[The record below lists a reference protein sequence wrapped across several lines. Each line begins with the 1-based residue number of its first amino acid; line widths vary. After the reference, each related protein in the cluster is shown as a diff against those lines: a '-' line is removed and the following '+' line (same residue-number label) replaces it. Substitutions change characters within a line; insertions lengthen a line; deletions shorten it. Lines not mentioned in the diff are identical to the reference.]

1 MRIASIV
8 EGNGEVS
15 AVPVLL
21 RRVAAEFGCWATATR
36 PIRIQRSRILLDGVL
51 ERALDLAAMQAGDGG
66 AILILLDANS
76 DCPATLGPAI
86 RARAVAARSDR
97 SIRVVL
103 AKTEYEAWF
112 LAAASSLAGR
122 RGLAADFAPPPDP
135 ENIRDAKG
143 VLTANMPPD
152 QPYRPTQHQAALS
165 ATCDLQAA
173 RSAPSFDKFWR
184 EVRSLVADSPQ

>member
-8 EGNGEVS
+8 EGDGEVV

-21 RRVAAEFGCWATATR
+21 RRIAAEFGCWVTATR
-36 PIRIQRSRILLDGVL
+36 PVRVPRGRILLAGVL
-51 ERALDLAAMQAGDGG
+51 ESALDLAARQAGAGG
-66 AILILLDANS
+66 AIFILLDANS

-86 RARAVAARSDR
+86 LERAVAARSDR
-97 SIRVVL
+97 AIRVVL
-103 AKTEYEAWF
+103 AKMEFEAWF

-135 ENIRDAKG
+135 ERVRDAKG
-143 VLTANMPPD
+143 AVNAHMPSD
-152 QPYRPTQHQAALS
+152 RPYRPVRHQAALS

-184 EVRSLVADSPQ
+184 DVRSLVTDSPQ